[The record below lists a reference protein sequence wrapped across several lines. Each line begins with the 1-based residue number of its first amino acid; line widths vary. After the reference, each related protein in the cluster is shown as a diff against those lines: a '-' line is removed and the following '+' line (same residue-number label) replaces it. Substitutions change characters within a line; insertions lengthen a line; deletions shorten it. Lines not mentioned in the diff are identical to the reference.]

1 MRMDA
6 VPEYSRLA
14 KAKFAAWT
22 AEHFPHM
29 DVIRKA
35 VVMEVLARE
44 PTDTALVQ
52 FVRDVEFDAHR
63 AFLALKKGKFL
74 RLDKIASI
82 PIDPVWTLTLPPEDL
97 VKDVNYRLQERK
109 MNHSNFRSSTFVVYD
124 EDTPNVFWMSMYVQ
138 C

>member
-1 MRMDA
+1 MGCTTA

-14 KAKFAAWT
+14 KAKSAAWT

-52 FVRDVEFDAHR
+52 FVRDFEFDAHR
-63 AFLALKKGKFL
+63 AYLALKKGKFL

-82 PIDPVWTLTLPPEDL
+82 PIDPAWMLTFPPEEL
-97 VKDVNYRLQERK
+97 VKDVNCRLRE
-109 MNHSNFRSSTFVVYD
+109 NHSNFRSTFVVYD
-124 EDTPNVFWMSMYVQ
+124 EDTPDVFWVSMYVK